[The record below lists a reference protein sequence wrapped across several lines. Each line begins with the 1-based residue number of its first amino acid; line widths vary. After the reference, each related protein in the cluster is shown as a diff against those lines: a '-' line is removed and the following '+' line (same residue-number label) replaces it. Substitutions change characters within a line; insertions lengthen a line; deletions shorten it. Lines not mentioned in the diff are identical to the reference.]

1 MAKRVTIKKKKPVA
15 AEGKAKEMKSQHEC
29 TGGTVCQVAMQA
41 AKIVSVFP
49 SQNSIFKEFIL
60 LDC

>member
-1 MAKRVTIKKKKPVA
+1 MAKRVTIKKKPVA

-29 TGGTVCQVAMQA
+29 SGGTVCQVAMQA

-49 SQNSIFKEFIL
+49 LKKLHF
-60 LDC
+60 